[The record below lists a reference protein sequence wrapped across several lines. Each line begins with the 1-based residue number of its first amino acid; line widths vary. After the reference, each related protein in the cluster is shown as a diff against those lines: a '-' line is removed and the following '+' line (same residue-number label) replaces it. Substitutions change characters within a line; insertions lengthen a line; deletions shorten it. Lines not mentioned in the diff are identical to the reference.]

1 MATAPNTPTNY
12 YLDTPAV
19 RQACKKDFE
28 KIDKACKPESDR
40 SDKNKHPVL
49 RKMLGDKSVQKLD
62 AMASK
67 IKGKYPFKSSPDN
80 AWMSH
85 CDGLWIKPN
94 MKDYADEVHAFND
107 QLKHISDDLAGA
119 IQSQI
124 KPLMEKV
131 GQEIKDKAIAEAKE
145 KAIKAGVRAGARW
158 GVGLGGAAV
167 GGVGAVVTEAVA
179 TAWNVVDMVGT
190 GYDAVKTGAAAWE
203 AIGEMKTLL
212 DVAQTAQSELQA
224 LAGNMANKTAPELM
238 ADGMGVL
245 SRLNAC
251 TRARRCLLVP
261 YGDTLT
267 EPSLGGKGCCPGQT
281 GHHVLPDEMTKD
293 GNCPGYTK
301 DGAPTVCAEGAN
313 NSNGSHGLIHRNL
326 DAMVQR
332 HKSSLLGK
340 VMGNGDT
347 VSYGKARDMG
357 VRSVQETFPESK
369 CDTAC
374 LRAQLDAYYKDKCKS
389 TLPAVSGLPK
399 GGNTGPSRGPR

>member
-1 MATAPNTPTNY
+1 MATAPNTATSY

-19 RQACKKDFE
+19 RSACKKDFE
-28 KIDKACKPESDR
+28 KIDKACAPESER

-49 RKMLGDKSVQKLD
+49 RKMLGADRVRKLD
-62 AMASK
+62 AMAEK
-67 IKGKYPFKSSPDN
+67 IKGKYPFTSTKDN

-94 MKDYADEVHAFND
+94 MKDYADEVRGFND
-107 QLKHISDDLAGA
+107 QIKHISDDLSGA

-124 KPLMEKV
+124 KPLLEKV

-145 KAIKAGVRAGARW
+145 KALKAGARSAARW

-179 TAWNVVDMVGT
+179 TAWNICDWVAT
-190 GYDAVKTGAAAWE
+190 GYDAVKTGTAAWQ

-212 DVAQTAQSELQA
+212 GLAQTAQSELAA
-224 LAGNMANKTAPELM
+224 LASNMANKTPSELM

-261 YGDTLT
+261 YGKTGAED
-267 EPSLGGKGCCPGQT
+267 SLGGAGCCPGQS

-293 GNCPGYTK
+293 GRCTGYTK
-301 DGAPTVCAEGAN
+301 GGAPTVCAEGAN
-313 NSNGSHGLIHRNL
+313 NSNGSHGMLHQSL
-326 DAMVQR
+326 DRQIKD
-332 HKSSLLGK
+332 HKGLPIFG
-340 VMGNGDT
+340 GDT
-347 VSYGKARDMG
+347 LSYGKARDMG
-357 VRSVQETFPESK
+357 VKSIQQTFPESK
-369 CDTAC
+369 CDAAC
-374 LRAQLDAYYKDKCKS
+374 LRAQLDAYYKNKCTS
-389 TLPAVSGLPK
+389 ALPAVSGLPSDSS
-399 GGNTGPSRGPR
+399 GNRKKAR